1 MGDHLGVAPL
11 GRATDSFAGD
21 SNRANSRNV
30 AKSGNNNHYRGKINH
45 RFGNDVVRSV
55 GIIRCACIAPAVGD
69 GELSVVRTRRSDARR
84 IPV

>member
-30 AKSGNNNHYRGKINH
+30 ANSDNNNHCR
-45 RFGNDVVRSV
+45 GNDVVRSV